1 MVSLIVSTSY
11 FVDSNFHTLTLNSY
25 SFTYNLNNHNIMEK
39 HNFLINNV
47 FRNFLL
53 NIRDILKVY
62 FKLHNILNTYVKILI
77 FVERDI

>member
-47 FRNFLL
+47 FRN
-53 NIRDILKVY
+53 ILKVY
-62 FKLHNILNTYVKILI
+62 FKLHDILNTYVKILI